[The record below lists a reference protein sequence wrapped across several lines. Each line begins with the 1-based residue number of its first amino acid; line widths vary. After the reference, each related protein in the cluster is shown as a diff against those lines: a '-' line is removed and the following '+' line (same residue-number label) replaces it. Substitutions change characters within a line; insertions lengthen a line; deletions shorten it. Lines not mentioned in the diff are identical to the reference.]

1 MATGIARRQL
11 IAAIGGAAIAWP
23 RAAWAEPRPIPEIGF
38 LGATTVL
45 GASARTAAFLERL
58 RKLGW
63 IDGQTITIQYRWAE
77 GRVDRAAEIAAEF
90 VQLKVDVIV
99 TSGVP
104 GVLAAKRATSAIPI
118 VFTVVADPIGSGLV
132 ASLARPGGN
141 ITGLSNQSTDVAAK
155 RLDLLREIIP
165 GLRRLAIIADIDN
178 PESVIELREVQMT
191 AAKAGIEVIVLG
203 IRTDQDVAS
212 AFASLNG
219 RAEALYVTADPL
231 VNTNRAQIHTS
242 SVAARLPTIYNAKE
256 FVEAGGLLSYGPD
269 FLDLSRRAADYV
281 DKILRGAKPGELPI
295 EQPTKFDLFIN
306 LTTAKSLGL
315 TIPESFLVRADE
327 VIE

>member
-1 MATGIARRQL
+1 MRRREFIAL
-11 IAAIGGAAIAWP
+11 FGGAAAVWP
-23 RAAWAEPRPIPEIGF
+23 RAARAQPTAMPELGF

-45 GASARTAAFLERL
+45 GASARTAAFVEQL

-63 IDGQTITIQYRWAE
+63 VDGQTIMIQYRWAE

-141 ITGLSNQSTDVAAK
+141 ITGLSNQSTDIAGK
-155 RLDLLREIIP
+155 RLDLLREVIP
-165 GLRRLAIIADIDN
+165 GLRRLAIIADVDN
-178 PESVIELREVQMT
+178 PESVIELREVQMA
-191 AAKAGIEVIVLG
+191 AAKVGIEVIVLG
-203 IRTDQDVAS
+203 IRKEEDVAS
-212 AFASLNG
+212 AFAMLNG

-231 VNTNRAQIHTS
+231 INTNRAQIHTS
-242 SVAARLPTIYNAKE
+242 AVAARLPTVYNAKE

-269 FLDLSRRAADYV
+269 FLDLSRRAAELV
-281 DKILRGAKPGELPI
+281 DKILRGTKPGDIPV
-295 EQPTKFDLFIN
+295 EQPTKFELVVN
-306 LTTAKSLGL
+306 LTTAKALGL
-315 TIPESFLVRADE
+315 PIPESFLSRADE

>member
-1 MATGIARRQL
+1 MRRREFIAL
-11 IAAIGGAAIAWP
+11 FGGAAAVWP
-23 RAAWAEPRPIPEIGF
+23 RAARAQPTAMPELGF
-38 LGATTVL
+38 LGATTAL
-45 GASARTAAFLERL
+45 GASARTAAFVEQL

-63 IDGQTITIQYRWAE
+63 VDGQTIMIQYRWAE

-141 ITGLSNQSTDVAAK
+141 ITGLSNQSTDIAGK
-155 RLDLLREIIP
+155 RLDLLREVIP
-165 GLRRLAIIADIDN
+165 GLRRLAIIADVDN
-178 PESVIELREVQMT
+178 PESVIELREVQMA
-191 AAKAGIEVIVLG
+191 AAKVGIEVIVLG
-203 IRTDQDVAS
+203 IRKEEDVAS
-212 AFASLNG
+212 AFAMLNG

-231 VNTNRAQIHTS
+231 INTNRAQIHTS
-242 SVAARLPTIYNAKE
+242 AVAARLPTVYNAKE

-269 FLDLSRRAADYV
+269 FLDLSRRAAELV
-281 DKILRGAKPGELPI
+281 DKILRGTKPGDIPV
-295 EQPTKFDLFIN
+295 EQPTKFELVVN
-306 LTTAKSLGL
+306 LTTAKALGL
-315 TIPESFLVRADE
+315 PIPESFLSRADE

>member
-1 MATGIARRQL
+1 MRRREFIAL
-11 IAAIGGAAIAWP
+11 FGGAAAVWP
-23 RAAWAEPRPIPEIGF
+23 RAARAQPTAMPERGCV
-38 LGATTVL
+38 GATTVL
-45 GASARTAAFLERL
+45 GASARTAAFVEQL

-63 IDGQTITIQYRWAE
+63 VDGQTIMIQYRWAE

-141 ITGLSNQSTDVAAK
+141 ITGLSNQSTDIAGK
-155 RLDLLREIIP
+155 RLDLLREVIP
-165 GLRRLAIIADIDN
+165 GLRRLAIIADVDN
-178 PESVIELREVQMT
+178 PESVIELREVQMA
-191 AAKAGIEVIVLG
+191 AAKVGIEVIVLG
-203 IRTDQDVAS
+203 IRKEEDVAS
-212 AFASLNG
+212 AFAMLNG

-231 VNTNRAQIHTS
+231 INTNRAQIHTS
-242 SVAARLPTIYNAKE
+242 AVAARLPTVYNAKE

-269 FLDLSRRAADYV
+269 FLDLSRRAAELV
-281 DKILRGAKPGELPI
+281 DKILRGTKPGDIPV
-295 EQPTKFDLFIN
+295 EQPTKFELVVN
-306 LTTAKSLGL
+306 LTTAKALGL
-315 TIPESFLVRADE
+315 PIPESFLSRADE